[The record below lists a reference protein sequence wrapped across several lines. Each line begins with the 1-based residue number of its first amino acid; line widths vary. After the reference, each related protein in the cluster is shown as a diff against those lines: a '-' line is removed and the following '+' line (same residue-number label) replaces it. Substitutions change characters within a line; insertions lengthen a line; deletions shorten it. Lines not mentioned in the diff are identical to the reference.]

1 MKAFERIALP
11 RSSIALVVALNLAVF
26 ACSEGKP
33 GAAPSTSSVSSAPQA
48 ADRSTPSMIATTTAG
63 SDSAVV
69 TLAGA
74 TDTTLAGTPVQLSV
88 AHVQS
93 VMSDHGFWIGVWG
106 QQVYVFQ
113 TPSRPTPIQGGE
125 AYSIRGT
132 VRVAPHS
139 AQSAPRGMTPID
151 IEALHAQH
159 VYIAADSVAATS
171 R

>member
-1 MKAFERIALP
+1 MPSRSALTLTL
-11 RSSIALVVALNLAVF
+11 SLLSLAAL

-33 GAAPSTSSVSSAPQA
+33 AAAPSVQKVTDRSAPA
-48 ADRSTPSMIATTTAG
+48 MIATTAAG

-69 TLAGA
+69 HLAGA
-74 TDTTLAGTPVQLSV
+74 TDTALAGTPVQLSV

-93 VMSDHGFWIGVWG
+93 VMSDRGFWIGVWG

-113 TPSRPTPIQGGE
+113 TASRSTPVQGGE
-125 AYSIRGT
+125 AYSVRGT

-139 AQSAPRGMTPID
+139 AQSAPRGMAPID
-151 IEALHAQH
+151 IAAMHTQH
-159 VYIAADSVAATS
+159 IYIAADSVAPSA

>member
-1 MKAFERIALP
+1 MQLP
-11 RSSIALVVALNLAVF
+11 ECAAPSRCRIALVVALSLAAF
-26 ACSEGKP
+26 ACSDQKP
-33 GAAPSTSSVSSAPQA
+33 GAAPAVSSAA
-48 ADRSTPSMIATTTAG
+48 HATGRSAPALTATTAAG

-74 TDTTLAGTPVQLSV
+74 ADTTLAGTPVQLSV

-113 TPSRPTPIQGGE
+113 TASRPIPIQGGE
-125 AYSIRGT
+125 AYSVRGT

-159 VYIAADSVAATS
+159 IYIAADSVAPTS